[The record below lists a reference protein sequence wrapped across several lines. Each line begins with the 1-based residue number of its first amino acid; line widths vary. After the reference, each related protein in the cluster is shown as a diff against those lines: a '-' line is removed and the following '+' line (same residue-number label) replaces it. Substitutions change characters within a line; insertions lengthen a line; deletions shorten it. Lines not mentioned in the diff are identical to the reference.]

1 MTFTAEGPE
10 RRPAGAHASQK
21 ALGLLDCT
29 LLEIRGQGW
38 DLFTSSRLQ
47 LGVSTQRLG
56 SWVRSLVNLNLGL
69 GCVGVPARPAQPRA
83 PAEPRWQSWCC
94 WLPPPQ
100 ELHELGFLLVPFA
113 RPGLL
118 FFFFF
123 FGKLLRAERPRPS
136 APGSPATQSLLP
148 RSPVGVPFRTT
159 LEDLVAAAHGTRGA
173 ARLAAA
179 QVGRSA
185 RRVGRGSGG
194 RAASGRDAGGGVWVV
209 PT

>member
-38 DLFTSSRLQ
+38 DLLTSSRLQ

-69 GCVGVPARPAQPRA
+69 GCVRVPSSPAQPRA

-94 WLPPPQ
+94 WLLPPQ
-100 ELHELGFLLVPFA
+100 ELHELGFLLVPVA
-113 RPGLL
+113 RLG
-118 FFFFF
+118 FFFFLVNCCVRR
-123 FGKLLRAERPRPS
+123 G
-136 APGSPATQSLLP
+136 PALP
-148 RSPVGVPFRTT
+148 RQ
-159 LEDLVAAAHGTRGA
+159 
-173 ARLAAA
+173 AA
-179 QVGRSA
+179 QPLSH
-185 RRVGRGSGG
+185 SS
-194 RAASGRDAGGGVWVV
+194 RAPRWVFLSGRRWKTWWRRPMGPVAL
-209 PT
+209 PTWLQPR